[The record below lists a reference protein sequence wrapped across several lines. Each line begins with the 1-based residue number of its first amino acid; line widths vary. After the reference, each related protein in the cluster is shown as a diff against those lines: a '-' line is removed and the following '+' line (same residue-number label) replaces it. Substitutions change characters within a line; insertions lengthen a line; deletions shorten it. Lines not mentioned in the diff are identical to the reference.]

1 MPICFVSVCVFGFNV
16 LLIMNEYYFCV
27 KRASVKSKIQNTTP
41 SPEDIPLTYLIT
53 EVQNT

>member
-27 KRASVKSKIQNTTP
+27 KRASVKSEIQ
-41 SPEDIPLTYLIT
+41 LI
-53 EVQNT
+53 EQI